1 MKKSY
6 QVHFSR
12 ARTVMEIVLAN
23 IGLSFDELMAFGMED
38 AGKRFDEFYL
48 EVFGHVKSHENN
60 NFLPM
65 KSGKTRHNIKQFI
78 LKQAS
83 FYL

>member
-48 EVFGHVKSHENN
+48 EVLGH
-60 NFLPM
+60 
-65 KSGKTRHNIKQFI
+65 G
-78 LKQAS
+78 
-83 FYL
+83 